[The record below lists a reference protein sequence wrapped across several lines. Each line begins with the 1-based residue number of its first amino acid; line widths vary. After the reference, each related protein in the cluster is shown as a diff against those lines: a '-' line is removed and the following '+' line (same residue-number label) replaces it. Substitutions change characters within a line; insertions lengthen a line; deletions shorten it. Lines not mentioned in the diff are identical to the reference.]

1 MTEPPFRIFDDDGN
15 EINPALP
22 SKPSRSVS
30 RKKDV
35 DPSEEM
41 LCQLTRAD
49 QQDEEDF
56 VCFAFEAKY

>member
-1 MTEPPFRIFDDDGN
+1 MTELPFRIFDDDGN
-15 EINPALP
+15 ELNPDLI
-22 SKPSRSVS
+22 SKPGLCVS
-30 RKKDV
+30 CKKDG

-49 QQDEEDF
+49 QKDEQEF